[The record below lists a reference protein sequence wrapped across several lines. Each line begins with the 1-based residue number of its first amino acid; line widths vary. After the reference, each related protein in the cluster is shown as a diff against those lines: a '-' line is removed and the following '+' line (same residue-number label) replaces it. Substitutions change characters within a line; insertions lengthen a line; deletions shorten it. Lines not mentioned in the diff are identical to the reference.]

1 MRQRKTLAV
10 ALPGW
15 IAAAS
20 VLLVP
25 VGASTDEGMARL
37 EVTVRGFRS
46 GDGTLA
52 VALFDN
58 AAHFDARTNPI
69 RKAYLTIADR
79 EAHWIVETLP
89 TGDYALLVYHDE
101 NGNGELDFRP
111 LGIPK
116 EPVAVSNGAT
126 RLLGPPR
133 FDSAKFPL
141 PPATTQLT
149 LQLN

>member
-1 MRQRKTLAV
+1 MRQRKVAM
-10 ALPGW
+10 ALPGC
-15 IAAAS
+15 IAAAA
-20 VLLVP
+20 LLAP
-25 VGASTDEGMARL
+25 AGGSTDEGTARL
-37 EVTVRGFRS
+37 EVTVRGFS
-46 GDGTLA
+46 SADGTLA

-69 RKAYLTIADR
+69 RKAYLTIEGR
-79 EAHWIVETLP
+79 EAHWTVEALP
-89 TGDYALLVYHDE
+89 TGDYALLAYHDE
-101 NGNGELDFRP
+101 NSNGEIDFRP

-133 FDSAKFPL
+133 FDSAKFTL